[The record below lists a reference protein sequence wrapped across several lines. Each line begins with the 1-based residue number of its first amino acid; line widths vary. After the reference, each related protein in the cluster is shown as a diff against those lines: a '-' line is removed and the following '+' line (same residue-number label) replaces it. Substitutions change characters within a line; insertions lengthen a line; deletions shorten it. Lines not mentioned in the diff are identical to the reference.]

1 MRNSFAEKLLEIA
14 SKDEKLIL
22 LAGDIGF
29 RIFDKFIEKYPNRF
43 INCGIAEQNMISIAA
58 GMASEGMTPVVYTI
72 IPFLIMRAFEQI
84 RVDIG
89 INAQPVILVGVGG
102 GLAYD
107 KLGSTHH
114 AYEDLSLM
122 RTIPNMK
129 LFTPFDPKDTSRCLL
144 ESHKEAKKHKSPS
157 YIRLSKGGEEDLPI
171 QRKISTNIHFL
182 KSSVLTKNLFITHGS
197 VSSLVLKSLNSNK
210 YNHVSIISI
219 SELSKTTLLNVI
231 DLLKSKQHLL
241 NQVTVVE
248 ESFAPGGLHEALTS
262 LLSISCIPIY
272 LKHISIDHQYIFDID
287 IRENLLQKYGINSS
301 KIKEIAS
308 KN

>member
-1 MRNSFAEKLLEIA
+1 MRNRFAEELLEIA
-14 SKDEKLIL
+14 SEDEKIIL

-58 GMASEGMTPVVYTI
+58 GMASEGMRPVVYTI
-72 IPFLIMRAFEQI
+72 IPFLVMRAFEQI

-114 AYEDLSLM
+114 AYEDVSLM

-129 LFTPFDPKDTSRCLL
+129 LFTPYDPKDTAKCLL
-144 ESHKEAKKHKSPS
+144 ESYKEAKINGSPS
-157 YIRLSKGGEEDLPI
+157 YIRLSKGGEENLPI
-171 QRKISTNIHFL
+171 QKEITTNIHFL
-182 KSSVLTKNLFITHGS
+182 KSNKPTCNLFITHGS
-197 VSSLVLKSLNSNK
+197 IASIVLKSLQSEE
-210 YNHVSIISI
+210 YDHVSLISI
-219 SELSKTTLLNVI
+219 SELSQSSLI
-231 DLLKSKQHLL
+231 DMISFFKKNQDYL
-241 NQVTVVE
+241 NQVTIVE
-248 ESFAPGGLHEALTS
+248 ETFAPGGLHEALTS
-262 LLSISCIPIY
+262 LLSKLCIPIY
-272 LKHISIDHQYIFDID
+272 LKHINIDHKYIFDID
-287 IRENLLQKYGINSS
+287 SRENLLQKYGINST